1 MDRRQLAQLTTRNG
15 SLGGRQPH
23 FQIGSW
29 KDRKICTQTM
39 EQIGDEIVEAIHG
52 KMEPYSSKGK
62 TVPED
67 MEGICCLN
75 TKDLGTHL
83 MEEQEYPEPGEGK
96 LWISLTLLIPGEWAW
111 NGNRGVGLGIRR
123 VDPIVL
129 WTMNKHKGLRYRG
142 GKTEGPLGRWTHRL
156 SNGRRP
162 EALPIQPPGRFR
174 DLIRKN
180 EETQWGIDW
189 LFTAR
194 ATAKAGMRAHPA
206 RLKTDNPDVLQ
217 PQPGFIKTKE
227 EQDYS
232 FIKVE
237 YNKWNTQRNKEGA
250 LMQLTTTYLK
260 FFQVFQVTIGGGMW

>member
-15 SLGGRQPH
+15 SLGGRQP
-23 FQIGSW
+23 
-29 KDRKICTQTM
+29 R
-39 EQIGDEIVEAIHG
+39 EQHPLIPKSNDDVEAIHG
-52 KMEPYSSKGK
+52 KME

-83 MEEQEYPEPGEGK
+83 MEEQEYPEPGALDITDFAYTWRMG
-96 LWISLTLLIPGEWAW
+96 LVPVIVR

-194 ATAKAGMRAHPA
+194 ATAKAGMRAQ
-206 RLKTDNPDVLQ
+206 LKTDNPDVLQ

-260 FFQVFQVTIGGGMW
+260 FFQVFQVTSGRQFCSPFFFLECWGQHWS